1 MNDEPLARTDEEL
14 VEDYLD
20 GEAGA
25 FRVLVDRYYEELI
38 RFLTRMMGNQAA
50 AEDVFQDAFLQ
61 THQSLDSFDLSRRFR
76 PWLFTIAANKARDA
90 LRKAGR
96 RRTVSLSAAVSD
108 RSGTSFVDLMAID
121 LPGPDFPLDQ
131 EEQSVLVQRA
141 IDAMTPRLRE
151 ILLLAYFQK
160 LSYAEIAEF
169 FDVPIGTVK
178 SRLHAAVASFAKRWQ
193 EQVDD
198 RKNREV
204 RSRGRHE

>member
-1 MNDEPLARTDEEL
+1 MSNEPLGRTDEEL

-25 FRVLVDRYYEELI
+25 FRLLVERYYEELI
-38 RFLTRMMGNQAA
+38 RFLTRMMGDHSA

-61 THQSLDSFDLSRRFR
+61 AHQALETFDSSRRFR
-76 PWLFTIAANKARDA
+76 PWLYTIAANKARDA

-108 RSGTSFVDLMAID
+108 RSGASFVDLMAID
-121 LPGPDFPLDQ
+121 LPGPGFALDQ
-131 EEQSVLVQRA
+131 EEQAAMVQRA

-160 LSYAEIAEF
+160 LSYGQIAEF
-169 FDVPIGTVK
+169 FDIPVGTVK

-193 EQVDD
+193 EQVEA
-198 RKNREV
+198 RKDTDV
-204 RSRGRHE
+204 RSRGREK

>member
-1 MNDEPLARTDEEL
+1 MTDEPLARTDEEL

-25 FRVLVDRYYEELI
+25 FRLLVERYYDSLT
-38 RFLTRMMGNQAA
+38 RFLSRMMGDQTA

-61 THQSLDSFDLSRRFR
+61 AHQALDSFDATRRFR

-90 LRKAGR
+90 LRKSGR
-96 RRTVSLSAAVSD
+96 RRTLSLSATVSD
-108 RSGTSFVDLMAID
+108 RSGASFVDLMAID
-121 LPGPDFPLDQ
+121 LPGPDFALET
-131 EEQSVLVQRA
+131 EEQSAMVQRA

-160 LSYAEIAEF
+160 MSYAQIAEL
-169 FDVPIGTVK
+169 FDIPVGTVK

-193 EQVDD
+193 EQVDARRAED
-198 RKNREV
+198 VPSRENRD
-204 RSRGRHE
+204 